1 MINVGIVLAITFG
14 STFLTM
20 WAAISLL
27 VIAVTFVIM
36 LRATYIEW
44 KNEQLW

>member
-1 MINVGIVLAITFG
+1 MISVGPMLAITG
-14 STFLTM
+14 GGTFLTA
-20 WAAISLL
+20 WAVISLL

-44 KNEQLW
+44 KAGTLW

>member
-1 MINVGIVLAITFG
+1 MINVGTVLAITGG